1 MAIMKKTLLT
11 VAAAL
16 TLLMGQS
23 LPALANDTYPDR
35 TVRMV
40 VPFPPGTATDMAA
53 RLVAEQLQQ
62 SLGQSFVVENKPGAG
77 GSIGAMEVVRARPD
91 GYTLMFASN
100 SAAAS
105 NAALYKEIPY
115 DPTKDFTPVA
125 GTGVNTL
132 VLMVRDDFPAQTL
145 EEFIEY
151 AKANPGKLNAG
162 YGSSSSQICAS
173 MLAKRAGLDI
183 LTVPYK
189 GITLAV
195 NDVLGGTL
203 DFTFVDIGN
212 AMAQEGGGRMR
223 SIAVA
228 SAEPNALMPHVRP
241 IAEVLPG
248 YDITA
253 WFAIVGPAG
262 IPNDIVNKLHQAI
275 EQALKDENMA
285 KRLATVGVTPAVQT
299 PEELEAFIA
308 SEVDKWKMLVKE
320 SNIQPL

>member
-1 MAIMKKTLLT
+1 MKKMLL
-11 VAAAL
+11 AATTAL
-16 TLLMGQS
+16 GLLMAPS
-23 LPALANDTYPDR
+23 LPALANDAYPER

-53 RLVAEQLQQ
+53 RLVAERLQGA
-62 SLGQSFVVENKPGAG
+62 LGQSFVVENKPGAG
-77 GSIGAMEVVRARPD
+77 GSIGAMEVVRAQPD
-91 GYTLMFASN
+91 GHTLMFASN

-115 DPTKDFTPVA
+115 DPTKDFTPIA

-173 MLAKRAGLDI
+173 MLAKRADLDI

-212 AMAQEGGGRMR
+212 AMAQEAGGRMR

-228 SAEPNALMPHVRP
+228 SETPNPLMPHVRP

-262 IPNDIVNKLHQAI
+262 IPDNIVNKLYRSI
-275 EQALKDENMA
+275 NEALKDEEMA

-299 PEELEAFIA
+299 PDELEAFIA
-308 SEVDKWKMLVKE
+308 SEVDKWKMLVQE
-320 SNIQPL
+320 SNIEPI